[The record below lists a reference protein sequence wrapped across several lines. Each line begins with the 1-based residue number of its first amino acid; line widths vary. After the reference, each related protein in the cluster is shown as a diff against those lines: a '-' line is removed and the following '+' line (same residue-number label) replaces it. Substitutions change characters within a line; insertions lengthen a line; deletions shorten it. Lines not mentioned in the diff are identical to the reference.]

1 MASPAPRAVTA
12 ATIVGGVTTPALPGA
27 HDPEPDVLALRELAV
42 HLGLRAAELVRRRRR
57 EVFGP
62 GGATAPT
69 TTPSVRTKSTETD
82 PVTIVDTESEQLL
95 RSELARLRPDDAVLG
110 EEGGG
115 DPADTRGLRWVLDP
129 IDGTVN
135 FLYGLPVYAVSVG
148 VQRDGIS
155 VAGAV
160 IDVAA
165 ARVFAAARGAGATLD
180 GVRIRCTAASEA
192 RLALVGTGF
201 AYDPLRRR
209 AQGVLLGD
217 VLPRV
222 RDVRRGGSA
231 ALDLCSVAAGWLDAY
246 YEHGTNPWDWA
257 AGSLVAEEAGARVLL
272 PGPGAALGARG
283 QLVVAS
289 APGVHDELR
298 TLLAEHTPAGL
309 G

>member
-1 MASPAPRAVTA
+1 MTTAALPAP
-12 ATIVGGVTTPALPGA
+12 
-27 HDPEPDVLALRELAV
+27 HDPQPDVLALRELAV

-57 EVFGP
+57 EVFGS
-62 GGATAPT
+62 GDEAAGTTA
-69 TTPSVRTKSTETD
+69 SASSSAASAVRTKSTETD

-95 RSELARLRPDDAVLG
+95 RSELARMRPDDAVLG

-115 DPADTRGLRWVLDP
+115 DPADIGGLRWVLDP

-135 FLYGLPVYAVSVG
+135 FLYGLPVYAVSVA
-148 VQRDGIS
+148 VQRDGVS

-160 IDVAA
+160 VDVAA

-180 GVRIRCTAASEA
+180 GVRIHCTGATEA

-201 AYDPLRRR
+201 GYDPSRRG
-209 AQGVLLGD
+209 AQGMLLSG

-222 RDVRRGGSA
+222 RDVRRAGSA

-272 PGPGAALGARG
+272 PEPGALGARG
-283 QLVVAS
+283 QLVMVS

-298 TLLAEHTPAGL
+298 TLLAEHTPTGL